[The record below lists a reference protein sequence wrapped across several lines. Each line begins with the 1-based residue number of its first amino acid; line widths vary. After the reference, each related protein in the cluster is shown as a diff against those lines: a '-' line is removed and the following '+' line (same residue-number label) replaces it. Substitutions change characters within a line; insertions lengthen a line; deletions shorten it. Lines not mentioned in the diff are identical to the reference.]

1 MTIAKLILFIR
12 FDKKKKRVLT
22 LSQGRFFRPCLF
34 CTDFGRPVTL
44 DPMLSNLM
52 ICMGLLR
59 FVCVPHCADG
69 RRHREGWKKKESA
82 GGTGAFGERKNG
94 GENQDFGSRSARS
107 ASPGYSARNSDSPIR
122 KRVRRG
128 EEARTASM
136 SARVFTPES
145 EMSVVVSGK

>member
-1 MTIAKLILFIR
+1 
-12 FDKKKKRVLT
+12 
-22 LSQGRFFRPCLF
+22 
-34 CTDFGRPVTL
+34 
-44 DPMLSNLM
+44 MLSSGATAPAL
-52 ICMGLLR
+52 
-59 FVCVPHCADG
+59 VPIEAIVLQIGDAASYAFRIVQTADAIG
-69 RRHREGWKKKESA
+69 KGGKKESA
-82 GGTGAFGERKNG
+82 GGTGAFGKRKNG